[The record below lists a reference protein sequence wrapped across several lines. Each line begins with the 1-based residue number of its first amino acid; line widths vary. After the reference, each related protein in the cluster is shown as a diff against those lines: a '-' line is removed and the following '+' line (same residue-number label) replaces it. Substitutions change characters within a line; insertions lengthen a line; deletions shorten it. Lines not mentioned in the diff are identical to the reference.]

1 MVFVTFWW
9 FLSLFDDFLSP
20 FDDFLSHF
28 GAFLSPFGCCLPI
41 PSSQNEKLNRDR
53 MWDCVVLKE
62 TQKFKGKG
70 TKKKTNPRWWV
81 VKINIFGHDV
91 ASKNHQK
98 FWIKPAKK
106 H

>member
-1 MVFVTFWW
+1 
-9 FLSLFDDFLSP
+9 
-20 FDDFLSHF
+20 
-28 GAFLSPFGCCLPI
+28 
-41 PSSQNEKLNRDR
+41 

-70 TKKKTNPRWWV
+70 TKKKPNPRWWV

>member
-1 MVFVTFWW
+1 
-9 FLSLFDDFLSP
+9 
-20 FDDFLSHF
+20 
-28 GAFLSPFGCCLPI
+28 
-41 PSSQNEKLNRDR
+41 

-70 TKKKTNPRWWV
+70 TKKTNPRRWV

-91 ASKNHQK
+91 ASKKHQK